1 MSPGGGVA
9 LAGYFRAH
17 GPPRVRDSLEV
28 EFSHACR
35 NQSNITTLKQI
46 GSIKTSSSTR
56 PRPPSISP
64 VIILARIITSSRRVL
79 AASSSAFLKRCRS
92 GGTGSR
98 IFQVSVEAAR
108 EKLFFHHFSF
118 DDCSYPRATS
128 TPNDSD
134 ALPLRKL
141 FSATGESSGQKI
153 NKSSRFLS
161 VLQAVR
167 FPSALSRIGSIFP
180 LSGHSRFHQIATA
193 RPLEIGE
200 GRAVCHFSR
209 KVEQTSNISSRITFI
224 DKADQEKRAW
234 PAVHAH
240 GHQREILRLPLPA
253 FRRRLWRRWIIVAC

>member
-1 MSPGGGVA
+1 M
-9 LAGYFRAH
+9 
-17 GPPRVRDSLEV
+17 
-28 EFSHACR
+28 
-35 NQSNITTLKQI
+35 
-46 GSIKTSSSTR
+46 
-56 PRPPSISP
+56 
-64 VIILARIITSSRRVL
+64 L
-79 AASSSAFLKRCRS
+79 AASSSAFLKRYRS

-108 EKLFFHHFSF
+108 EKLFFHHFPF

-128 TPNDSD
+128 TPNDSGSR
-134 ALPLRKL
+134 LPLRKL

-180 LSGHSRFHQIATA
+180 LPGHSRFHKIATG
-193 RPLEIGE
+193 RPLEITE
-200 GRAVCHFSR
+200 GRAVCHISR

-224 DKADQEKRAW
+224 DKADQEKQAW

-240 GHQREILRLPLPA
+240 GHQR
-253 FRRRLWRRWIIVAC
+253 